1 MYRENYI
8 NALRLEM
15 VEMVR
20 DGLSPVALKYGYSDV
35 ALESTIKWRPLVLV
49 VGNYSSGKST
59 LINEFLGGNIQAIGQ
74 APTDDSFTI
83 ITYDDEVNENSS
95 IHVTEERDGK
105 YLLNDPDY
113 PFEILKKHGQRFA
126 SHFRLKKVNSPFLR
140 NLALIDTPGM
150 LDSVTERDRGYN
162 YQDVIGDLA
171 QLADLVLVLFDPHKA
186 GTVREAHTS
195 LRETISARTFE
206 DRVLFV
212 LNRIDECSSLSDLL
226 QVYGTLC
233 WNLSQITGRK
243 DIPTIHLTYSSR
255 AAGKSESAH
264 EESRHFL
271 YHLQNQRKK
280 LKESVLDAPRRR
292 LDNLASFIE
301 THSERLDHFL
311 EALLAHGQRV
321 HKFRLKLTL
330 TGILISLLLGG
341 AAAYGA
347 MAIGLAGAMADPFGL
362 TIAVAAAAGFIFLWT
377 LGPMRLF
384 MGAFQRKWLKKSDR
398 IIPLE
403 TQTRKDSWQSISNL
417 VFRYLQK
424 TGGRYS
430 LKALKSEYDQV
441 HEIYAQGS
449 REVRK
454 ALNEL
459 ANMPRD
465 QAVFD
470 KISSPIENDSPYAE
484 FEPDIESPEDKP
496 YESDNGGNDQSHL
509 PPVDRASVS
518 EK

>member
-1 MYRENYI
+1 MFLPSDPEQGMYRENYI
-8 NALRLEM
+8 NALRTEM

-20 DGLSPVALKYGYSDV
+20 QQLSPVALKYGYADV

-59 LINEFLGGNIQAIGQ
+59 LINEFLGADIQAVGQ

-83 ITYDDEVNENSS
+83 ITYDEEAEDSQDVK
-95 IHVTEERDGK
+95 ITEERDGK
-105 YLLNDPDY
+105 FLLNDPDY
-113 PFEILKKHGQRFA
+113 PFEILKKHGQRFT

-150 LDSVTERDRGYN
+150 LDSITERDRGYD
-162 YQDVIGDLA
+162 YQDVIGDMA

-212 LNRIDECSSLSDLL
+212 LNRIDECASLNDLL

-243 DIPTIHLTYSSR
+243 DIPPIHLTYSSR
-255 AAGKSESAH
+255 AAGNI
-264 EESRHFL
+264 ESRHSDSRGFL
-271 YHLQNQRKK
+271 YLLQNQHIK
-280 LKESVLDAPRRR
+280 LKEAILDAPRRR

-301 THSERLDHFL
+301 THSERLDQLL
-311 EALLAHGQRV
+311 EALTAHRLGLR
-321 HKFRLKLTL
+321 KFRVKLTFIGTL
-330 TGILISLLLGG
+330 LSMACAGAAVLGGMSTGTLAGLNDPMAVSAGSAILLICLLLW
-341 AAAYGA
+341 
-347 MAIGLAGAMADPFGL
+347 
-362 TIAVAAAAGFIFLWT
+362 IFL
-377 LGPMRLF
+377 PMRFFVRLF
-384 MGAFQRKWLKKSDR
+384 HRRSLKNLDK
-398 IIPLE
+398 IIPLD
-403 TQTRKDSWQSISNL
+403 TQTRKDTWQVISPV

-424 TGGRYS
+424 SGGRYS
-430 LKALKSEYDQV
+430 LKEVRHEYEQV
-441 HEIYAQGS
+441 HQIHAQGA

-459 ANMPRD
+459 ANLKAD
-465 QAVFD
+465 QEVFD
-470 KISSPIENDSPYAE
+470 GLSAPIRDSVTEPEPPEPEENQE
-484 FEPDIESPEDKP
+484 E
-496 YESDNGGNDQSHL
+496 L
-509 PPVDRASVS
+509 RAPKASFQG
-518 EK
+518 E

>member
-59 LINEFLGGNIQAIGQ
+59 LINEFLGGDVQAVGQ

-83 ITYDDEVNENSS
+83 ITYDDAVAEQGTVR
-95 IHVTEERDGK
+95 VTEERDGK

-140 NLALIDTPGM
+140 NLAIIDTPGM
-150 LDSVTERDRGYN
+150 LDSITERDRGYN

-243 DIPTIHLTYSSR
+243 DI
-255 AAGKSESAH
+255 
-264 EESRHFL
+264 
-271 YHLQNQRKK
+271 
-280 LKESVLDAPRRR
+280 
-292 LDNLASFIE
+292 
-301 THSERLDHFL
+301 
-311 EALLAHGQRV
+311 
-321 HKFRLKLTL
+321 
-330 TGILISLLLGG
+330 
-341 AAAYGA
+341 
-347 MAIGLAGAMADPFGL
+347 
-362 TIAVAAAAGFIFLWT
+362 
-377 LGPMRLF
+377 
-384 MGAFQRKWLKKSDR
+384 
-398 IIPLE
+398 
-403 TQTRKDSWQSISNL
+403 
-417 VFRYLQK
+417 
-424 TGGRYS
+424 
-430 LKALKSEYDQV
+430 
-441 HEIYAQGS
+441 
-449 REVRK
+449 
-454 ALNEL
+454 
-459 ANMPRD
+459 
-465 QAVFD
+465 
-470 KISSPIENDSPYAE
+470 
-484 FEPDIESPEDKP
+484 
-496 YESDNGGNDQSHL
+496 
-509 PPVDRASVS
+509 
-518 EK
+518 